1 MKVKDNYR
9 ADLHIRFKQTE
20 YDEIRKI
27 AKREIVPMAE
37 VVRRAVKYYTE
48 KARTSDG

>member
-1 MKVKDNYR
+1 MKVRNNYR

-37 VVRRAVKYYTE
+37 VVRRAVALYIETTKG
-48 KARTSDG
+48 D

>member
-1 MKVKDNYR
+1 MKIRNNYR
-9 ADLHIRFKQTE
+9 TDLHIRFKQTE

-37 VVRRAVKYYTE
+37 VVRRAVERYLE
-48 KARTSDG
+48 KE